1 MSKKLSA
8 TQVKRLEAKKVKL
21 QKKFDELDAIENPT
35 EEQLTELQSVES
47 ELLEVTEQLE
57 ASSKEVVGDAVIRG
71 KNRLST
77 EEMPSNYEV
86 PANEKHLV
94 HAAIRIG
101 SRFDSETGKQISHVF
116 VQKYNVTDF
125 KNLVKNAERL
135 GIWYGILHEPKK

>member
-57 ASSKEVVGDAVIRG
+57 ASS
-71 KNRLST
+71 N
-77 EEMPSNYEV
+77 EV